1 MVDTACRFRPLL
13 PRRASQ
19 VISREIINL
28 GFANNGVMELSVAA
42 LLGDITEAAA
52 IIIDCL
58 PNMTPAQVTNRT
70 VPLVKSPPV
79 VPPWPRWPPV
89 AGTRRGWQ
97 QLRQPWPRPRPWS
110 PRLWGQA
117 LDNGL
122 CEISCCAHAP
132 HSQRWPPSYQD
143 STHTGHDLLRP
154 MIRAGPRYL
163 RAHGHAATPIVLAEG
178 TPTPGDWLNATVTG
192 DWVTGQRKNRALRAQ
207 FEARSPQAPRAVA
220 SPLA

>member
-1 MVDTACRFRPLL
+1 MLKAWGGVGEEEEEDKRILALAAQRRATTKYARKAGAIGQPPALICSKLVDTTCRLRPLL
-13 PRRASQ
+13 PRCASQ

-70 VPLVKSPPV
+70 VPLVRSPPV

-97 QLRQPWPRPRPWS
+97 QLRQPWPRPRPCS
-110 PRLWGQA
+110 PRLWPSVGTGAGQR
-117 LDNGL
+117 LVWNL
-122 CEISCCAHAP
+122 V
-132 HSQRWPPSYQD
+132 
-143 STHTGHDLLRP
+143 
-154 MIRAGPRYL
+154 L
-163 RAHGHAATPIVLAEG
+163 RARTPFATLAPVVSRLNTHGP
-178 TPTPGDWLNATVTG
+178 
-192 DWVTGQRKNRALRAQ
+192 
-207 FEARSPQAPRAVA
+207 
-220 SPLA
+220 